1 MKVAFDY
8 SIFMIQKYGG
18 VSRYFL
24 KLYKEINKVV
34 NCKIIAPLSIKSHTK
49 EINENFYNLIRIN
62 EIPSFGTKININL
75 NYTASSIYMKCWK
88 PNIIHKTYFNDHKY
102 KFIDAKKILNVWDL
116 THEIY
121 PELYNKSKDWRPKQK
136 SLDLT
141 DHVICSSYKTR
152 DDLKKYYNF
161 DLNKTSVVYQGIDEE
176 KNQKMISF
184 NKKKILLY
192 VGSRLKYKNF
202 ENLLRALSINKKIL
216 HDFQL
221 VCFGEEK
228 NNFFEKKLIKNLKL
242 NEENIFFISGD
253 NSKLKSYYLK
263 STALIYPSKNEGF
276 GFPPL
281 EAMSFGCPVI
291 TSNNTAILEATNL
304 AEYTFDPESPQ
315 DIALKL
321 ENIIYSK
328 DSIDYLINHGL
339 TRVKQFSWEKT
350 SNQILEI
357 YNNLLD

>member
-8 SIFMIQKYGG
+8 SIFMMQKYGG

-24 KLYKEINKVV
+24 ELYKAINKIV
-34 NCKIIAPLSIKSHTK
+34 NCKIIAPISIKSHTR
-49 EINENFYNLIRIN
+49 EINDNFYNLIKFN
-62 EIPSFGTKININL
+62 EIPIFGTKINNNL
-75 NYTASSIYMKCWK
+75 NYITSSIYMKYWK
-88 PNIIHKTYFNDHKY
+88 PNIIHKTYFNNHKY
-102 KFIDAKKILNVWDL
+102 SFIDAKKILNVWDL

-121 PELYNKSKDWRPKQK
+121 PELYNKSKDWRPKQQ
-136 SLDLT
+136 SLALT

-161 DLNKTSVVYQGIDEE
+161 DLNKTSVVYQGINEE
-176 KNQKMISF
+176 KNQKIINF

-202 ENLLRALSINKKIL
+202 ENLLKALSINKKIL
-216 HDFQL
+216 NEFQL

-228 NNFFEKKLIKNLKL
+228 KNVVEKKLINNLEL
-242 NEENIFFISGD
+242 NEKNILFISGD
-253 NSKLKSYYLK
+253 NNKLKNYYLN

-291 TSNNTAILEATNL
+291 TSNNPAILEATDLSLYAFN
-304 AEYTFDPESPQ
+304 PESPQ

-328 DSIDYLINHGL
+328 DSINHLIYHGL
-339 TRVKQFSWEKT
+339 TRIKQLSWKKT
-350 SNQILEI
+350 SSQILKI
-357 YNNLLD
+357 YDKLLN

>member
-8 SIFMIQKYGG
+8 SIFMMQKYGG

-24 KLYKEINKVV
+24 ELYKAINKIV
-34 NCKIIAPLSIKSHTK
+34 NCKIIAPISIKSHTR
-49 EINENFYNLIRIN
+49 EINDNFYNLIKFN
-62 EIPSFGTKININL
+62 EIPIFGTKINNNL
-75 NYTASSIYMKCWK
+75 NYITSSIYMKYWK
-88 PNIIHKTYFNDHKY
+88 PNIIHKTYFNNHKHS
-102 KFIDAKKILNVWDL
+102 FIDAKKILNVWDL

-121 PELYNKSKDWRPKQK
+121 PELYNKSKDWRPKQQ
-136 SLDLT
+136 SLALT

-161 DLNKTSVVYQGIDEE
+161 DLNKTSVVYQGINEE
-176 KNQKMISF
+176 KNQKINF

-202 ENLLRALSINKKIL
+202 ENLLKALSINKKIL
-216 HDFQL
+216 DEFQL

-228 NNFFEKKLIKNLKL
+228 KNVVEKKLINNLQL
-242 NEENIFFISGD
+242 NEKNILFVSGD
-253 NSKLKSYYLK
+253 NSKLKNYYLN

-291 TSNNTAILEATNL
+291 TSNNPAILEATDLSLYSFN
-304 AEYTFDPESPQ
+304 PESPQ

-328 DSIDYLINHGL
+328 NSINRLIYHGL
-339 TRVKQFSWEKT
+339 TRIKQLSWKKT
-350 SNQILEI
+350 SSQILEI
-357 YNNLLD
+357 YNNLLN